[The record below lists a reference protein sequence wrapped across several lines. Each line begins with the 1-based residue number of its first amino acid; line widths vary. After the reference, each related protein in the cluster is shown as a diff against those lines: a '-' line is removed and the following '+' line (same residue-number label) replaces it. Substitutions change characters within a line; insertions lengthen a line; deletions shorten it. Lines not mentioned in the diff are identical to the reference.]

1 MQLAIVPYRPPATC
15 TARAGHSRT
24 FTDWVQRG
32 GRVQPIALSASG
44 GDPEAALPE
53 TNATKATIQVVKA
66 ANRQAKVTQA
76 AVVVAL
82 FFMIVIFSGLGVV
95 IWRVNDNMASL
106 QNFIQ
111 PHASLILNET
121 LDILSDTSGSLHN
134 VHDVTTYT
142 NQLASVAGGT
152 SGSASA
158 TLNATAH
165 ITQQLEHF
173 LKHPTLQLS
182 LGGGSS
188 S

>member
-24 FTDWVQRG
+24 FTDWVPRG
-32 GRVQPIALSASG
+32 GRVNPIMISASG
-44 GDPEAALPE
+44 GDPEAALP
-53 TNATKATIQVVKA
+53 TTKATNETIQVVKA

-76 AVVVAL
+76 AVVLAL
-82 FFMIVIFSGLGVV
+82 IFMIVIFSGLGVV
-95 IWRVNDNMASL
+95 IWRVNDNMAAL

-111 PHASLILNET
+111 PHASQILNET
-121 LDILSDTSGSLHN
+121 LDILSDASGSLHN

-142 NQLASVAGGT
+142 SQLAAVAGGSAGT
-152 SGSASA
+152 ASA
-158 TLNATAH
+158 TLNHTAM
-165 ITQQLEHF
+165 ITQQLENF